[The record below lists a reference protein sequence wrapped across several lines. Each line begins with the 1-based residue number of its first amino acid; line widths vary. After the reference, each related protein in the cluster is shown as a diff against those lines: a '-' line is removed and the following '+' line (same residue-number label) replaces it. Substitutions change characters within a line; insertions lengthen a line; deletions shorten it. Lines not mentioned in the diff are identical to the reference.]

1 MKVNV
6 VCDHTIKEY
15 GEVEVYI
22 HSFLSSALVAVIYVE
37 AVGQLQHTSPVRQK
51 TEASEPNNITLTV
64 ARF

>member
-1 MKVNV
+1 VKVNV

-37 AVGQLQHTSPVRQK
+37 AVRQLQHTSPIRQK
-51 TEASEPNNITLTV
+51 TESSEPNNITLTV